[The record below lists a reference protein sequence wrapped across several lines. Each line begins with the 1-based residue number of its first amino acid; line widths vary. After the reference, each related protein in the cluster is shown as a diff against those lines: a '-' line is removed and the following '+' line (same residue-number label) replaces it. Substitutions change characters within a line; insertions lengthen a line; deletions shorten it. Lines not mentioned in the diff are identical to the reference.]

1 MTGTDKYNEVFL
13 ELTIRKSIE
22 EQTDEFGNYY
32 FEVEASN
39 ENVDLQDQIVLQRA
53 LMESKDEFL
62 RGGVIS
68 LDHQHRRK
76 DENGNVIIDD
86 SMVIGEPVDVR
97 FDEKQKKTIVKG
109 KLYKTKEKAKDIIDL
124 LKAGS
129 TRVRASVGGIY
140 PQIIKDA
147 KTGIE
152 TITHVL
158 WNDLALTTAPVNNTV
173 GYANF
178 AKSMTAAEFVRTL
191 PLEIKKSLYAGYNTD
206 SAAKTGGETLIP
218 EDVGTKTIDATEKSA
233 TKKDEKAVIA
243 DLVDLLKK
251 RRIENEKDA
260 IDYLVANGIDKENAG
275 EITSEIINQRGQMM
289 KKSFSNAVS
298 DLLKS
303 LTGCN
308 PKDDDEDIRKGN
320 EDGASADD
328 ENLDDGNDD
337 INLDDE
343 DEDDDDE
350 DKDDE
355 DGGKNDDEDM
365 VDGGEVLKALDVTI
379 STLAKSQ
386 KATEKRLNDL
396 GEAIVG
402 LAEMVSVIGNQKIP
416 PRTVLNKSMIA
427 DGNNAGKQNLSARP
441 TEDDLYRVQCVLA
454 KAVKEGRLDMV
465 KSSMISSDMQK
476 CMYTG
481 KPMRKDYYEF
491 LQKELAKEA
500 N

>member
-1 MTGTDKYNEVFL
+1 MTETDKHNEVFL

-76 DENGNVIIDD
+76 DEDGNVIIDD

-124 LKAGS
+124 LRAGS
-129 TRVRASVGGIY
+129 TRVRASVGGIF

-178 AKSMTAAEFVRTL
+178 AKSMTAAEFVRAL
-191 PLEIKKSLYAGYNTD
+191 PLEVKKSLCAGYNTD

-260 IDYLVANGIDKENAG
+260 IDYLVANGIDKDKAG
-275 EITSEIINQRGQMM
+275 EITSDIIQEGGQMM
-289 KKSFSNAVS
+289 SKSFSSAVS
-298 DLLKS
+298 AILKS
-303 LTGCN
+303 LTGGESEKKCN
-308 PKDDDEDIRKGN
+308 KAELPEAELEEEKKLVIEEPDEKDGGGEKDEGEEKDKKPESAEKDDDE
-320 EDGASADD
+320 
-328 ENLDDGNDD
+328 
-337 INLDDE
+337 
-343 DEDDDDE
+343 
-350 DKDDE
+350 
-355 DGGKNDDEDM
+355 M
-365 VDGGEVLKALDVTI
+365 VEGGEILKALDADL
-379 STLAKSQ
+379 TLMQKSIVD
-386 KATEKRLNDL
+386 TNKRIDDL
-396 GEAIVG
+396 GEALTSIAQA
-402 LAEMVSVIGNQKIP
+402 LTAIGNEKLP
-416 PRTVLNKSMIA
+416 PKSVMSKSL
-427 DGNNAGKQNLSARP
+427 DGAQAAAQPGASQRP
-441 TEDDLYRVQCVLA
+441 TEDDLYRAQCVLA

-465 KSSMISSDMQK
+465 KSSMISSDLQK